1 MKSGP
6 SDMTHARI
14 AEEWTKLRAKGWDV
28 ALQFTCAAC
37 GERNTYAEPNVLPRL
52 ATCDSCGAVTDVE
65 AQGGGF
71 AMIVPDISVA
81 ERRSAER
88 RRELADPPVDA
99 MEDLARTFAER
110 RLPAPPIP
118 GTLLPAFRKLDDWLW
133 STREIDRMDMYLF
146 RRYVV
151 EAAHVGLP
159 DYVAVSHG
167 GHGVNSYSLNYHLVL
182 GPLGLFTQVPLGGAY
197 TDDDRAIAALQAQF
211 SRVREIVPL
220 AEAARAEWDGGRRL
234 VVVESHVRRVSI
246 CRWVDLVTPHETAEG
261 GGGGPYA
268 AIAPPRG
275 EPASDREPLE
285 TAMRELG
292 GSPA

>member
-1 MKSGP
+1 M
-6 SDMTHARI
+6 
-14 AEEWTKLRAKGWDV
+14 

-52 ATCDSCGAVTDVE
+52 ATCDSCGATTDVE

-71 AMIVPDISVA
+71 ALIVPDISVA
-81 ERRSAER
+81 QRRSAEV
-88 RRELADPPVDA
+88 RRELADHPVDA
-99 MEDLARTFAER
+99 MEDLARTFAAQ
-110 RLPAPPIP
+110 RLPVPPIP

-151 EAAHVGLP
+151 EAAHVGLT

-167 GHGVNSYSLNYHLVL
+167 GHGVNSNSLNYHLVL

-197 TDDDRAIAALQAQF
+197 NDDDRAIAALEAQS
-211 SRVREIVPL
+211 SRVREIVSL
-220 AEAARAEWDGGRRL
+220 AEAARPEWDGRRRL
-234 VVVESHVRRVSI
+234 IVAESRFRHVSI
-246 CRWVDLVTPHETAEG
+246 CRWVDLVTPHETVENG
-261 GGGGPYA
+261 GGGSHG
-268 AIAPPRG
+268 AIAPLPG
-275 EPASDREPLE
+275 EPTSDREPLK
-285 TAMRELG
+285 TAIRELG

>member
-1 MKSGP
+1 M
-6 SDMTHARI
+6 
-14 AEEWTKLRAKGWDV
+14 
-28 ALQFTCAAC
+28 
-37 GERNTYAEPNVLPRL
+37 
-52 ATCDSCGAVTDVE
+52 
-65 AQGGGF
+65 
-71 AMIVPDISVA
+71 
-81 ERRSAER
+81 
-88 RRELADPPVDA
+88 
-99 MEDLARTFAER
+99 
-110 RLPAPPIP
+110 
-118 GTLLPAFRKLDDWLW
+118 
-133 STREIDRMDMYLF
+133 
-146 RRYVV
+146 
-151 EAAHVGLP
+151 
-159 DYVAVSHG
+159 
-167 GHGVNSYSLNYHLVL
+167 NSYSLNYHLVL
-182 GPLGLFTQVPLGGAY
+182 GPLGLFTQVPLDGAY